1 MANSKNI
8 YILSFLYFIVGLAGI
23 SNHELWLDEAHH
35 WLLARDSSSIIELI
49 KCTRQE
55 GHPLLW
61 NILLFAITRFTSNPF
76 WMQISHILISTT
88 VVFIFAKKSPFP
100 LFFKI
105 LFTFGYFMIF
115 EYNIISRNYILGML
129 FLFLAC
135 SEFAKRK
142 EKNTLFFIYL
152 GAATNVHLIFSIVA
166 FAFFLVFIIE
176 QIQNQNIF
184 NKNNITGYTLF
195 GIGLLSLAIQIQ
207 TTQSDW
213 LLNSFSSIPLKHRF
227 TKGFISLFKGIFVLP
242 DFRSI
247 QFWNT
252 NLILSFNKVIAS
264 IIGLALYILPMLLY
278 LKNRKTLYF
287 VYLSLFGIQIFFFI
301 TQRSAMRFNGIT
313 FLVLIMALW
322 IEKNYDEEDFKLKQ
336 LLSHLKINLL
346 KKPIIYCI
354 LLIHFCSGL
363 YAYVLDFN
371 LPFTSAKRTSEYLR
385 ENKIDHLQI
394 VTLSCEGTPI
404 SAYLEK
410 KIYFL
415 CSEQYSSYCN
425 WVSTCSENITH
436 QEIKQK
442 ISNHANKYNHFILVT
457 NKFISFD
464 TEAQKANELKIS
476 IQLLKSFNQEIV
488 KNSNY
493 YIYDV
498 HKKI

>member
-1 MANSKNI
+1 MGNSKDI
-8 YILSFLYFIVGLAGI
+8 YILTILYFIISIVGI
-23 SNHELWLDEAHH
+23 YNHELWLDEAHH
-35 WLLARDSSSIIELI
+35 WLLARDSSSIIQLI
-49 KCTRQE
+49 KNTRQE

-76 WMQISHILISTT
+76 WMQFLHILISTS
-88 VVFIFAKKSPFP
+88 VIFIFAKKSPFP

-115 EYNIISRNYILGML
+115 EYNIISRNYILGVL

-135 SEFAKRK
+135 SEFDKRK

-152 GAATNVHLIFSIVA
+152 GAATNVHLMFSIVA
-166 FAFFLVFIIE
+166 FAFFLIFIIE
-176 QIQNQNIF
+176 QIQNQCTF
-184 NKNNITGYTLF
+184 KKNNLLGYIFF
-195 GIGLLSLAIQIQ
+195 GIGLLLLIIQIQ

-213 LLNSFSSIPLKHRF
+213 LLNSFSSIPVKDRL
-227 TKGFISLFKGIFVLP
+227 TKGFISLFKGIFVFP
-242 DFRSI
+242 EYRSI

-252 NLILSFNKVIAS
+252 NLLISFNKVIAS
-264 IIGLALYILPMLLY
+264 IIGLTLYFLPMLLY

-287 VYLSLFGIQIFFFI
+287 VYLSLLGIQIFFFI
-301 TQRSAMRFNGIT
+301 TQRSSMRFNGIT
-313 FLVLIMALW
+313 FIIFIMALW
-322 IEKNYDEEDFKLKQ
+322 IEKKYNEEDFKLKQ
-336 LLSHLKINLL
+336 LLSHLKINLF
-346 KKPIIYCI
+346 KKPIIYSI

-371 LPFTSAKRTSEYLR
+371 HPFTSAKKTSEYLR
-385 ENKIDHLQI
+385 ENKKDHLQI

-410 KIYFL
+410 KIFFL

-425 WVSTCSENITH
+425 WATTCSENIPP

-442 ISNHANKYNHFILVT
+442 IINHTNKYNHFIFVT

-464 TEAQKANELKIS
+464 TEVQKTNEQKIS
-476 IQLLKSFNQEIV
+476 MRLLKSFNQEIV

-493 YIYDV
+493 YIYEV
-498 HKKI
+498 NKKI